1 MDLEAYF
8 LKILRASG
16 ITQGVGDDGV
26 FLPTRGGV
34 VCALDIFAQGVHFK
48 PEWLGF
54 ERVGYKAM
62 VINVSDMIAMNATP
76 KFALLGVSLDRRMD
90 RRAICDLVAGIKR
103 ACEEFKLVVIGG
115 DSVVG
120 DRLHLSITML
130 GTARKL
136 LERKGAKRGDYIA
149 HTGTLG
155 QSYKALCA
163 LFRGGKPSPKN
174 KFFTPRLKHARF
186 MVKARKFLHA
196 GLDISDG
203 VLAECNRL
211 SECNRLAFKLYRP
224 YERAFK
230 SGEEYE
236 MLLCFARKDRLALL
250 RLARAHRVR
259 LHIIGEVCPGQSHYP
274 ALVWHKSS

>member
-8 LKILRASG
+8 LKTLQTSG
-16 ITQGVGDDGV
+16 VTWGIGDDGV
-26 FLPTRGGV
+26 LLPPCRGV
-34 VCALDIFAQGVHFK
+34 VCALDIFAQNVHFK

-62 VINVSDMIAMNATP
+62 VVNISDMIAMNATP
-76 KFALLGVSLDRRMD
+76 KSALLGVSLDRRMD
-90 RRAICDLVAGIKR
+90 KSAIRALVTGLKR
-103 ACEEFKLVVIGG
+103 ACKEFHIRIIGG
-115 DSVVG
+115 DTIVG
-120 DRLHLSITML
+120 DSLHLSITML
-130 GTARKL
+130 GTTRKPL
-136 LERKGAKRGDYIA
+136 SRKGARLGDYIA

-163 LFRGGKPSPKN
+163 LLRGGKPSPKS

-186 MVKARKFLHA
+186 IAQARTFLHA

-211 SECNRLAFKLYRP
+211 SECNHLAFKLYKP

-236 MLLCFARKDRLALL
+236 MLFCFAKRDYLALL
-250 RLARAHRVR
+250 RRARAHRVR
-259 LHIIGEVCPGQSHYP
+259 LNLIGKVCRGQSRYR
-274 ALVWHKSS
+274 ALVWHKN